1 MFLDEILAFEMRDAR
16 LLVGIGNGRID
27 QMPDASS
34 LRSFRGNDSL
44 TALFLGPGLVAVAH
58 QKHGADATCCLQ
70 NRRCVT
76 EIASHEISACRHQ
89 LPRSVAIRLA
99 GQRLDAMSPGQQCAR
114 NRASLLAGRAGDQ
127 NASFGAHVTAPLVF
141 HWSKLG
147 MPRRSI
153 MAYNW
158 KRLSQL

>member
-1 MFLDEILAFEMRDAR
+1 MRDAR

-27 QMPDASS
+27 QMPDAGS
-34 LRSFRGNDSL
+34 LRSFRGIDSL
-44 TALFLGPGLVAVAH
+44 TGLFFGPGLVAVAH

-99 GQRLDAMSPGQQCAR
+99 GQRLQCAR
-114 NRASLLAGRAGDQ
+114 KGAMSLPGPKPKKFEISRASAIGGRPDFSRAG
-127 NASFGAHVTAPLVF
+127 LYRR
-141 HWSKLG
+141 LC
-147 MPRRSI
+147 PRAVL
-153 MAYNW
+153 M
-158 KRLSQL
+158 QLF